1 VSEPENFVARWSRLK
16 REDAKERADAA
27 QAPGPSEQGREP
39 DEAAGG
45 VAEPAPAGAQPS
57 PPFDEASLPPI
68 ESITAG
74 SDIRAF
80 LQKGVPGH
88 LTRAALRRAWTTDP
102 AIRDFIG
109 IAENQWDFTDPN
121 AMPGFGP
128 LAPTDDVGKLVA
140 QAMGKLGEVGEAA
153 AADAPP
159 AEPPTPAST
168 AALPS
173 PGAGPGA
180 GAQAQP
186 LGMPGQMQGAAE
198 QSTAVDAQQS
208 GDIAASQHVTAS
220 AERSPAGNR
229 RGHGSALPE

>member
-1 VSEPENFVARWSRLK
+1 MSEPENFAARWSRLK
-16 REDAKERADAA
+16 RENAKERAA
-27 QAPGPSEQGREP
+27 QPPQPATELPEP
-39 DEAAGG
+39 DDAREDP
-45 VAEPAPAGAQPS
+45 VEPTAAGAQQS

-80 LQKGVPGH
+80 LRKGVPGH

-140 QAMGKLGEVGEAA
+140 QAMGRLGELGEPA
-153 AADAPP
+153 AADVPP
-159 AEPPTPAST
+159 ADQPPPAST
-168 AALPS
+168 SALAS
-173 PGAGPGA
+173 PDD
-180 GAQAQP
+180 GAQTQAV
-186 LGMPGQMQGAAE
+186 GMPEQMQGAAE
-198 QSTAVDAQQS
+198 QSATVEAQQS
-208 GDIAASQHVTAS
+208 GENAATQHAAAS
-220 AERSPAGNR
+220 AESFSGRNR
-229 RGHGSALPE
+229 RGHGRALPK

>member
-1 VSEPENFVARWSRLK
+1 MTEPENFVARWSRLK
-16 REDAKERADAA
+16 REEAKERAGAA
-27 QAPGPSEQGREP
+27 QAPGPSAEGRKP

-45 VAEPAPAGAQPS
+45 AAQPAPEHAQQG

-140 QAMGKLGEVGEAA
+140 QAMGKLGDMSAPAES
-153 AADAPP
+153 APP
-159 AEPPTPAST
+159 IEQQAPMTVATLTS
-168 AALPS
+168 
-173 PGAGPGA
+173 GD
-180 GAQAQP
+180 GAQTQAV
-186 LGMPGQMQGAAE
+186 GMPEQMEGTAE
-198 QSTAVDAQQS
+198 ERSTVEAQQS
-208 GDIAASQHVTAS
+208 GENAATQHALTS
-220 AERSPAGNR
+220 AESSPGSNR
-229 RGHGSALPE
+229 RGHGRALPK